1 MCNRSRVQTDGDPF
15 DLKRFV
21 DAQSPVY
28 ASVLNELRGGRK
40 RSHWMWFVFP
50 QLLGLGGSAMA
61 ARYGITSL
69 EEARAYLHHE
79 LLGPRLREC
88 TRLVNQVQ
96 DRSVADIFASPDD
109 LKLCSSMTLF
119 ALAADDNR
127 DFVELLDKYYRG
139 RQDARTLSQLSG

>member
-1 MCNRSRVQTDGDPF
+1 MESDGDPF

-21 DAQSPVY
+21 DAQAPVY
-28 ASVLNELRGGRK
+28 GDVVDELRGGRK

-50 QLLGLGGSAMA
+50 QLLGLGDSPMA

-69 EEARAYLHHE
+69 HEARAYLHHE

-88 TRLVNQVQ
+88 TQLVNAVP
-96 DRSVADIFASPDD
+96 DRSIAEIFGSPDD
-109 LKLCSSMTLF
+109 LKLRSSMTLF
-119 ALAADDNR
+119 ALAADDNH

-139 RQDARTLSQLSG
+139 QRDPLTLSQLST

>member
-1 MCNRSRVQTDGDPF
+1 MESDGDPF

-21 DAQSPVY
+21 DAQAPVY
-28 ASVLNELRGGRK
+28 GGVVNELRGGRK

-50 QLLGLGGSAMA
+50 QLLGLGNSPMA

-69 EEARAYLHHE
+69 HEARAYLHHE

-88 TRLVNQVQ
+88 TQLVNAVP
-96 DRSVADIFASPDD
+96 DRSIAEIFGSPDD
-109 LKLCSSMTLF
+109 LKLRSSMTLF
-119 ALAADDNR
+119 ALAADDNH

-139 RQDARTLSQLSG
+139 QRDPLTLSQLST

>member
-1 MCNRSRVQTDGDPF
+1 MESDGDPF

-21 DAQSPVY
+21 DAQAPVY
-28 ASVLNELRGGRK
+28 GDVVDELRGGRK

-50 QLLGLGGSAMA
+50 QLLGLGNSPMA

-69 EEARAYLHHE
+69 HEARAYLHHE

-88 TRLVNQVQ
+88 TQLVNAVP
-96 DRSVADIFASPDD
+96 DRSIAEIFGSPDD
-109 LKLCSSMTLF
+109 LKLRSSMTLF
-119 ALAADDNR
+119 ALAADDNH

-139 RQDARTLSQLSG
+139 QRDPLTLSQLST